1 MATHSNILAWQKSLA
16 GYSAWGCLEL
26 DMIEEL
32 SMRMHTHTHT
42 HTHTQNMYFNKKHIL
57 ILCV

>member
-26 DMIEEL
+26 DMIEQL
-32 SMRMHTHTHT
+32 STHMHTYTHT
-42 HTHTQNMYFNKKHIL
+42 YTQNMYFNKKHIL